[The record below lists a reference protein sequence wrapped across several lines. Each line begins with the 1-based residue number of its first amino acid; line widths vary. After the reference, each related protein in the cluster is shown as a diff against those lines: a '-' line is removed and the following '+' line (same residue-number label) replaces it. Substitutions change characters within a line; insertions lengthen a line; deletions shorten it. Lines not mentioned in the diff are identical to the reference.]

1 MKGLVLG
8 PGVVRTPSLIAHFV
22 IALPAAEAAGDH
34 IADAAPQPLRRD
46 GHLLAVACPALGR
59 TGRTLFSCQGAASP
73 TERLEF
79 PVGNSAG
86 AKSPTGP
93 PAGATHLLS

>member
-22 IALPAAEAAGDH
+22 IALPAVETAGDH

-59 TGRTLFSCQGAASP
+59 TGRTLFSCQGAATRTSP
-73 TERLEF
+73 EPYEF
-79 PVGNSAG
+79 AVQTQAASTDFPR
-86 AKSPTGP
+86 
-93 PAGATHLLS
+93 